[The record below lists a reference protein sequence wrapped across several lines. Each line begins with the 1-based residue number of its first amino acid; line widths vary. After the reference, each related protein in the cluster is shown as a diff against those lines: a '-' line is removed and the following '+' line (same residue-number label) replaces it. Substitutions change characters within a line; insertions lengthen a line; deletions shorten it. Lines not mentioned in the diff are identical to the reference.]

1 MQAAPSREQ
10 LSVFFTRLARRVI
23 EVREVASV
31 EGAPA
36 DRVLRAVLPDGAR
49 VFVKAGDPEQM
60 RRFKAEA
67 RGLEALAATDTIRVP
82 EVLLV
87 GGEGRHTY
95 LVLEH
100 FDLVPGTQASF
111 ARMGQQLAQLHRKT
125 ASRFGFERDNYIGLT
140 PQANAT
146 DAAWPAFFR
155 ERRLEPQ
162 LKQISTSAAA
172 GMWVEGGLRVAEA
185 IPLYFP
191 GYAPQPSLL
200 HGDLW
205 SGNAAQT
212 DDGTPV
218 IFDPA
223 CYYGDRETDLAMA
236 ELFGGFPASFHA
248 AYRAAWPLDPGY
260 ETRKPL
266 YNLYHILN
274 HFNLF
279 GSAYLGQ
286 AQRMIEGL
294 LKALRR

>member
-23 EVREVASV
+23 EVREVAAI

-36 DRVLRAVLPDGAR
+36 ERVLRAVLGDGSR

-67 RGLEALAATDTIRVP
+67 SGLEALSATGTIRVP

-100 FDLVPGTQASF
+100 LDLVPGAPASF

-125 ASRFGFERDNYIGLT
+125 ATQFGFERDNYIGLT
-140 PQANAT
+140 PQENT
-146 DAAWPAFFR
+146 SGVAWPAFFR

-162 LKQISTSAAA
+162 LKRVSGSPSA

-185 IPLYFP
+185 IPLFFP

-205 SGNAAQT
+205 SGNAGFLP
-212 DDGTPV
+212 DGTPV

-223 CYYGDRETDLAMA
+223 VYYGDREADIAMS
-236 ELFGGFPASFHA
+236 ELFGGFAPQFRD
-248 AYRAAWPLDPGY
+248 AYREAWPLDPGY
-260 ETRKPL
+260 GVRRDL
-266 YNLYHILN
+266 YNLYHVLN
-274 HFNLF
+274 HVNLF
-279 GSAYLGQ
+279 GAGYVTQ
-286 AQRMIEGL
+286 AQGL
-294 LKALRR
+294 IRKLLSEIR

>member
-23 EVREVASV
+23 EVREVAPV

-36 DRVLRAVLPDGAR
+36 DRVLRAVLPDGAQ
-49 VFVKAGDPEQM
+49 VFVKVGDPEQM

-125 ASRFGFERDNYIGLT
+125 GSRFGFERDNYIGLT

-162 LKQISTSAAA
+162 LKQISTSSAA
-172 GMWVEGGLRVAEA
+172 GMWMEGGLRVAEA
-185 IPLYFP
+185 VPLYFP

-205 SGNAAQT
+205 SGNAGFLA
-212 DDGTPV
+212 DGTPV

-223 CYYGDRETDLAMA
+223 VYYGDREADIAMS
-236 ELFGGFPASFHA
+236 ELFGGFAPQFRD
-248 AYRAAWPLDPGY
+248 AYREAWPLDPGY
-260 ETRKPL
+260 GVRRDL
-266 YNLYHILN
+266 YNLYHVLN
-274 HFNLF
+274 HVNLF
-279 GSAYLGQ
+279 GAAYVAQ
-286 AQRMIEGL
+286 AQGL
-294 LKALRR
+294 IRKLLSEIR

>member
-23 EVREVASV
+23 EVREVAAI

-36 DRVLRAVLPDGAR
+36 ERVLRAVLGDGSR

-67 RGLEALAATDTIRVP
+67 SGLEALSATGTIRVP

-87 GGEGRHTY
+87 GGEGRHSY

-100 FDLVPGTQASF
+100 LDLVPGAPASF

-125 ASRFGFERDNYIGLT
+125 AAQFGFERDNYIGLT
-140 PQANAT
+140 PQANT
-146 DAAWPAFFR
+146 GGVAWPAFFR

-162 LKQISTSAAA
+162 LKRVSGSPSA

-185 IPLYFP
+185 IPLFFP

-205 SGNAAQT
+205 SGNAGFLP
-212 DDGTPV
+212 DGTPV

-223 CYYGDRETDLAMA
+223 VYYGDREADIAMS
-236 ELFGGFPASFHA
+236 ELFGGFAPQFRD
-248 AYRAAWPLDPGY
+248 AYREAWPLDPGY
-260 ETRKPL
+260 GVRRDL
-266 YNLYHILN
+266 YNLYHVLN
-274 HFNLF
+274 HVNLF
-279 GSAYLGQ
+279 GAGYVTQ
-286 AQRMIEGL
+286 AQGL
-294 LKALRR
+294 IRKLLSEIR

>member
-36 DRVLRAVLPDGAR
+36 DRVLRAVLPDGAQ
-49 VFVKAGDPEQM
+49 VFVKVGDPEQM

-67 RGLEALAATDTIRVP
+67 RGLEALAATGTIRVP

-162 LKQISTSAAA
+162 LKQVSTSAAA

-185 IPLYFP
+185 VPLYFP

-205 SGNAAQT
+205 SGNAGFLH
-212 DDGTPV
+212 DGTPV

-223 CYYGDRETDLAMA
+223 VYYGDREADIAMS
-236 ELFGGFPASFHA
+236 ELFGGFAPQFRD
-248 AYRAAWPLDPGY
+248 AYRESWPLDPGY
-260 ETRKPL
+260 DVRRDL
-266 YNLYHILN
+266 YNLYHVLN
-274 HFNLF
+274 HVNLF
-279 GSAYLGQ
+279 GAGYVAQ
-286 AQRMIEGL
+286 AQGL
-294 LKALRR
+294 IRKLLSEIR

>member
-205 SGNAAQT
+205 SGNAGFLA
-212 DDGTPV
+212 DGTPV

-223 CYYGDRETDLAMA
+223 VYYGDREADIAMS
-236 ELFGGFPASFHA
+236 ELFGGFAPQFRD
-248 AYRAAWPLDPGY
+248 AYRDAWPLDPGY
-260 ETRKPL
+260 GVRRDL
-266 YNLYHILN
+266 YNLYHVLN
-274 HFNLF
+274 HVNLF
-279 GSAYLGQ
+279 GAGYVAQ
-286 AQRMIEGL
+286 AQGL
-294 LKALRR
+294 IRKLLSEIR

>member
-23 EVREVASV
+23 EVREVAAI

-36 DRVLRAVLPDGAR
+36 ERVLRAVLGDGSR

-67 RGLEALAATDTIRVP
+67 SGLEALSATGTIRVP

-87 GGEGRHTY
+87 GGEGRHSY

-100 FDLVPGTQASF
+100 LDLVPGAPASF

-125 ASRFGFERDNYIGLT
+125 AAQFGFERDNYIGLT
-140 PQANAT
+140 PQANT
-146 DAAWPAFFR
+146 SGVAWPAFFR

-162 LKQISTSAAA
+162 LKRVSGSPSA

-185 IPLYFP
+185 IPLFFP

-205 SGNAAQT
+205 SGNAGFLP
-212 DDGTPV
+212 DGTPV

-223 CYYGDRETDLAMA
+223 VYYGDREADIAMS
-236 ELFGGFPASFHA
+236 ELFGGFAPQFRD
-248 AYRAAWPLDPGY
+248 AYREAWPLDPGY
-260 ETRKPL
+260 GVRRDL
-266 YNLYHILN
+266 YNLYHVLN
-274 HFNLF
+274 HVNLF
-279 GSAYLGQ
+279 GAGYVTQ
-286 AQRMIEGL
+286 AQGL
-294 LKALRR
+294 IRKLLSEIR

>member
-23 EVREVASV
+23 EVREVAAI

-36 DRVLRAVLPDGAR
+36 DRVLRAVLGDGSR

-67 RGLEALAATDTIRVP
+67 SGLEALSATGTIRVP

-100 FDLVPGTQASF
+100 LDLVPGAPASF

-125 ASRFGFERDNYIGLT
+125 ATQFGFERDNYIGLT
-140 PQANAT
+140 PQANASGV
-146 DAAWPAFFR
+146 AWPAFFR

-162 LKQISTSAAA
+162 LKRVSGSPSA

-185 IPLYFP
+185 IPLFFP

-205 SGNAAQT
+205 SGNAGFLP
-212 DDGTPV
+212 DGTPV

-223 CYYGDRETDLAMA
+223 VYYGDREADIAMS
-236 ELFGGFPASFHA
+236 ELFGGFAPQFRD
-248 AYRAAWPLDPGY
+248 AYREAWPLDPGY
-260 ETRKPL
+260 GVRRDL
-266 YNLYHILN
+266 YNLYHVLN
-274 HFNLF
+274 HVNLF
-279 GSAYLGQ
+279 GAGYVTQ
-286 AQRMIEGL
+286 AQGL
-294 LKALRR
+294 IRKLLSEIR

>member
-23 EVREVASV
+23 EVREVAAI

-36 DRVLRAVLPDGAR
+36 DRVLRAVLGDGSR

-67 RGLEALAATDTIRVP
+67 SGLEALSATGTIRVP

-87 GGEGRHTY
+87 GGEGRHSY

-100 FDLVPGTQASF
+100 LDLVPGAPASF

-125 ASRFGFERDNYIGLT
+125 AAQFGFERDNYIGLT
-140 PQANAT
+140 PQANT
-146 DAAWPAFFR
+146 SGVAWPAFFR

-162 LKQISTSAAA
+162 LKRVSGSPSA

-185 IPLYFP
+185 IPLFFP

-205 SGNAAQT
+205 SGNAGFLP
-212 DDGTPV
+212 DGTPV

-223 CYYGDRETDLAMA
+223 VYYGDREADIAMS
-236 ELFGGFPASFHA
+236 ELFGGFAPQFRD
-248 AYRAAWPLDPGY
+248 AYREAWPLDPGY
-260 ETRKPL
+260 GVRRDL
-266 YNLYHILN
+266 YNLYHVLN
-274 HFNLF
+274 HVNLF
-279 GSAYLGQ
+279 GAGYVTQ
-286 AQRMIEGL
+286 AQGL
-294 LKALRR
+294 IRKLLSEIR

>member
-23 EVREVASV
+23 EVREVAAI

-36 DRVLRAVLPDGAR
+36 DRVLRAVLGDGSR

-67 RGLEALAATDTIRVP
+67 SGLEALSATGTIRVP

-100 FDLVPGTQASF
+100 LDLVPGAPASF

-125 ASRFGFERDNYIGLT
+125 ATQFGFERDNYIGLT
-140 PQANAT
+140 PQENT
-146 DAAWPAFFR
+146 SGVAWPAFFR

-162 LKQISTSAAA
+162 LKRVSGSPSA

-185 IPLYFP
+185 IPLFFP

-205 SGNAAQT
+205 SGNAGFLP
-212 DDGTPV
+212 DGTPV

-223 CYYGDRETDLAMA
+223 VYYGDREADIAMS
-236 ELFGGFPASFHA
+236 ELFGGFAPQFRD
-248 AYRAAWPLDPGY
+248 AYREAWPLDPGY
-260 ETRKPL
+260 GVRRDL
-266 YNLYHILN
+266 YNLYHVLN
-274 HFNLF
+274 HVNLF
-279 GSAYLGQ
+279 GAGYVTQ
-286 AQRMIEGL
+286 AQGL
-294 LKALRR
+294 IRKLLSEIR

>member
-10 LSVFFTRLARRVI
+10 LSIFFTRMARRVI
-23 EVREVASV
+23 EVREVAPVKGASADSV
-31 EGAPA
+31 LSAT
-36 DRVLRAVLPDGAR
+36 LQDGTQ
-49 VFVKAGDPEQM
+49 VFVKVGDPEQV

-67 RGLEALAATDTIRVP
+67 HGLEALAAADAIRVP

-100 FDLVPGTQASF
+100 FDLVPGTPASF
-111 ARMGQQLAQLHRKT
+111 ARMGRELAQMHRKT
-125 ASRFGFERDNYIGLT
+125 AAHFGFERDNYIGLS

-146 DAAWPAFFR
+146 GAAWPAFFR

-162 LKQISTSAAA
+162 LKRVSAGPSA

-185 IPLYFP
+185 LPLYFP

-205 SGNAAQT
+205 SGNAGFMP
-212 DDGTPV
+212 DGTPV

-223 CYYGDRETDLAMA
+223 VYYGDREADFAMS
-236 ELFGGFPASFHA
+236 ELFGGFASQFRD
-248 AYRAAWPLDPGY
+248 AYREAWPLDPGY
-260 ETRKPL
+260 GVRRDL
-266 YNLYHILN
+266 YNLYHVLN
-274 HFNLF
+274 HVNLF
-279 GSAYLGQ
+279 GAGYVAQ
-286 AQRMIEGL
+286 AQGL
-294 LKALRR
+294 IRKLLSEIR

>member
-23 EVREVASV
+23 EVREVAPV

-36 DRVLRAVLPDGAR
+36 DRVLRAVLPDGAQ
-49 VFVKAGDPEQM
+49 VFVKVGDPEQM

-185 IPLYFP
+185 VPLYFP

-205 SGNAAQT
+205 SGNAGFLA
-212 DDGTPV
+212 DGTPV

-223 CYYGDRETDLAMA
+223 VYYGDREADIAMS
-236 ELFGGFPASFHA
+236 ELFGGFAPQFRD
-248 AYRAAWPLDPGY
+248 AYREAWPLDPGY
-260 ETRKPL
+260 GVRRDL
-266 YNLYHILN
+266 YNLYHVLN
-274 HFNLF
+274 HVNLF
-279 GSAYLGQ
+279 GAAYVAQ
-286 AQRMIEGL
+286 AQGL
-294 LKALRR
+294 IRKLLSEIR

>member
-31 EGAPA
+31 DGAPA
-36 DRVLRAVLPDGAR
+36 DRVLRAVLPDGAQ
-49 VFVKAGDPEQM
+49 VFVKVGDPEQM

-67 RGLEALAATDTIRVP
+67 RGLETLAATGTIRVP

-125 ASRFGFERDNYIGLT
+125 ASQFGFERDNYIGLT
-140 PQANAT
+140 PQANTT

-162 LKQISTSAAA
+162 LKQVSTSAAA

-185 IPLYFP
+185 VPLYFP

-205 SGNAAQT
+205 SGNAGFLA
-212 DDGTPV
+212 DGTPV

-223 CYYGDRETDLAMA
+223 VYYGDREADIAMS
-236 ELFGGFPASFHA
+236 ELFGGFAPQFRD
-248 AYRAAWPLDPGY
+248 AYREAWPLDPGY
-260 ETRKPL
+260 GVRRDL
-266 YNLYHILN
+266 YNLYHVLN
-274 HFNLF
+274 HVNLF
-279 GSAYLGQ
+279 GAAYVAQ
-286 AQRMIEGL
+286 AQGL
-294 LKALRR
+294 IRKLLSEIR